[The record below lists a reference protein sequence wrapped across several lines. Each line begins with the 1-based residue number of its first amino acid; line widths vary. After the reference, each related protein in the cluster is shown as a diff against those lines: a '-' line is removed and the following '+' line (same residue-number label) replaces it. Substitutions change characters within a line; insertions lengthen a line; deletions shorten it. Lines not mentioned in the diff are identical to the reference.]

1 MAGLKKQSRL
11 PLISLTVLLVA
22 MTLVAASFAF
32 LYWQE
37 RSDSNNLRAQVTD
50 LEQQI
55 PLTPEEEVAR
65 LVSEIGAVYELP
77 STETPV
83 VATVE
88 DITKFD
94 NQPFFA
100 KAQNGDKLLI
110 FNDAKWAFLYRPSTQ
125 KIINSGPTAESS
137 APTADGTE
145 EATPVEATAE

>member
-11 PLISLTVLLVA
+11 PLISLAVLSVA

-32 LYWQE
+32 MYWQE
-37 RSDSNNLRAQVTD
+37 RNDSDNLRTQVAN

-88 DITKFD
+88 DVTKFD
-94 NQPFFA
+94 SQPFFA

-137 APTADGTE
+137 APATDGTE
-145 EATPVEATAE
+145 DATPAETITE